1 MNELKAL
8 YYRKRISDMT
18 KSNFKLFRE
27 AVTRKVCNNP
37 EISAEDLYF
46 SQTKCGYY
54 AEYRPAFPNET
65 PADFIVYQDLNGSV
79 SLYCNFGALIPTK
92 SIFENL
98 TDFEFDL

>member
-8 YYRKRISDMT
+8 YYRRRISDMT
-18 KSNFKLFRE
+18 KSNFKIFRE
-27 AVTRKVCNNP
+27 SVTRKVCSNP

-46 SQTKCGYY
+46 SQTQRGYY

-79 SLYCNFGALIPTK
+79 SLHGNFGAMVPTIEK
-92 SIFENL
+92 FEDL
-98 TDFEFDL
+98 TDFELNM